1 MKKGDMNMTNA
12 MIILLE
18 SVDLMEQGILQ
29 GTGEFITVEDAEG
42 NEKQLE
48 IPEPIHTFAMWKSMG
63 YKVKKGEHAIA
74 KFPIWKMSK
83 GKKKTDDDEEQKG
96 RMFLKTS
103 HFFKASQVE
112 KVG

>member
-1 MKKGDMNMTNA
+1 MTNA

-74 KFPIWKMSK
+74 KFPIWKMGK
-83 GKKKTDDDEEQKG
+83 AKKKADGEEEQKG
-96 RMFLKTS
+96 KQKQRMFLKTS

>member
-1 MKKGDMNMTNA
+1 MTNQQ
-12 MIILLE
+12 IIFTN
-18 SVDLMEQGILQ
+18 SIALMKQGILQ
-29 GTGEFITVEDAEG
+29 GTGQFIKMEDAEG
-42 NEKQLE
+42 NEKQFE

-74 KFPIWKMSK
+74 KFPVWKMSK
-83 GKKKTDDDEEQKG
+83 GKKNADDDEEQKG
-96 RMFLKTS
+96 MMFLKMS

>member
-1 MKKGDMNMTNA
+1 MTNQQ
-12 MIILLE
+12 IIMMQ
-18 SVDLMEQGILQ
+18 SVTLMEQGVLQ
-29 GTGEFITVEDAEG
+29 GTGQFIKVEDAEG

-63 YKVKKGEHAIA
+63 YRVKKGEHAIA
-74 KFPIWKMSK
+74 KFPIWKMGKS
-83 GKKKTDDDEEQKG
+83 KKKADDEEEQKG

>member
-1 MKKGDMNMTNA
+1 MTNQQ
-12 MIILLE
+12 IIMME
-18 SVDLMEQGILQ
+18 SVTLMEHGILQ
-29 GTGEFITVEDAEG
+29 GTGEFITIEDAEG

-83 GKKKTDDDEEQKG
+83 AKKKADDDEEQKG